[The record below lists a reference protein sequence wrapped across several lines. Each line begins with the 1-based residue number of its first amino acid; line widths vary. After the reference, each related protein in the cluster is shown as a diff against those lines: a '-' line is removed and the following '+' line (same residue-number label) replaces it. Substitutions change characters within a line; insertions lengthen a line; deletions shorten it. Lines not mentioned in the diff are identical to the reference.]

1 MREVDRKTRQQRVH
15 EVSLPLAQLVTFAP
29 AKEGAR
35 VMPFGIH
42 RDDARAAA

>member
-1 MREVDRKTRQQRVH
+1 
-15 EVSLPLAQLVTFAP
+15 VTFAP
-29 AKEGAR
+29 AKKGAR